1 MKRSDKPINH
11 PGRRLTLQ
19 YINYHCTA
27 ATPPSKGG
35 EILTIVSCH
44 KYRFKLTATSLILQD
59 WIIIFSSKFRLGPNN
74 NRDMSRI
81 NFKTFK
87 YPNYE

>member
-1 MKRSDKPINH
+1 MDNKINH
-11 PGRRLTLQ
+11 PGRKLTFQ
-19 YINYHCTA
+19 CNDNICTA